1 MVEELDFCFVQE
13 NSRNYFK
20 IEWKLCRSTRK
31 KTFDVLL
38 KHVQVDQVT
47 LDLGSGLGVT
57 VPSTLLFILLFTS
70 GLGAIP
76 GHIERESA
84 VKWHHL
90 KENKAQVQ
98 SLLYN
103 LPLELL
109 AMFGPIG

>member
-1 MVEELDFCFVQE
+1 M
-13 NSRNYFK
+13 
-20 IEWKLCRSTRK
+20 
-31 KTFDVLL
+31 LL

-84 VKWHHL
+84 VK
-90 KENKAQVQ
+90 
-98 SLLYN
+98 
-103 LPLELL
+103 
-109 AMFGPIG
+109 